1 MLKKIQRRFILA
13 AMAAFGTVMVLIVA
27 GINWANYAQTTSMLD
42 HLAASLLDGRSGHG
56 PREFRPPGKG
66 FFPGREL
73 AGAGP
78 EAEFT
83 TRSLTLR
90 GMWKRSLEI
99 IFLPL
104 MMRGQRS
111 MGRRYLV
118 KTGTEDIMGITVTR

>member
-83 TRSLTLR
+83 TRFFTVVFDASGNVEDWR
-90 GMWKRSLEI
+90 
-99 IFLPL
+99 LP
-104 MMRGQRS
+104 
-111 MGRRYLV
+111 
-118 KTGTEDIMGITVTR
+118 